1 MLISDNRCSL
11 QVLIEHED
19 EQDML
24 RKQAE
29 LNEKLLKHG
38 IMFSCA
44 PSRNQGRKGLTRYT
58 LAIVF
63 DKETIARGA
72 GRKPIECC
80 ITMEEAIKME
90 KDGKSK
96 NVIAEKM
103 GISLPTYYRKRK
115 KYLTE
120 MKNR

>member
-1 MLISDNRCSL
+1 MLIDDNRCTF
-11 QVLIEHED
+11 QVLVDHTD

-24 RKQAE
+24 AKEAE
-29 LNEKLLKHG
+29 LNEKLIQHG

-58 LAIVF
+58 ISISF

-72 GRKPIECC
+72 GRKPVECG
-80 ITMEEAIKME
+80 ITMEEAIRLE
-90 KDGKSK
+90 KTGEDKAA
-96 NVIAEKM
+96 IAEKM

-115 KYLTE
+115 KYYTE
-120 MKNR
+120 KQ